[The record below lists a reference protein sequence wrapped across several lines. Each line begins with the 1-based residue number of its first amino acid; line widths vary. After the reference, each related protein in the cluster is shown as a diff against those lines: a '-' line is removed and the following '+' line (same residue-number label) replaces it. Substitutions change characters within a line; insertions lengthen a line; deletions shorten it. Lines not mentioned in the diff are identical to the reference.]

1 MVRPLGVLLYS
12 LLSVGGQLV
21 GALLTD
27 LLVPSPG
34 VELGWQVVAGVA
46 LTGLSVAVAALRR

>member
-1 MVRPLGVLLYS
+1 VLLYS

-27 LLVPSPG
+27 LLVPAPG
-34 VELGWQVVAGVA
+34 VELGWQVVAGVL
-46 LTGLSVAVAALRR
+46 LTAVSVAIASLRR